1 MTIESID
8 GELLSHKDPRKEP
21 MHHAEKAKE
30 LRKQREAEQAEQE
43 RIKELDNEYWTLRDL
58 IKLTKSGSLTFS
70 KTRVKWVNERI
81 EELEKILNI

>member
-1 MTIESID
+1 MPIETIYNDMQDPQNES
-8 GELLSHKDPRKEP
+8 
-21 MHHAEKAKE
+21 MYHAEKAKE

-58 IKLTKSGSLTFS
+58 IKLTKSGKLTFS

-81 EELEKILNI
+81 MELEKILEI